1 MMIMICPRRRKM
13 HLRCGNFKHVFW
25 RISLKWQLNKW
36 VEEAPEEGDIP
47 SAYRGRI
54 FERYYLIFIVVS
66 KEPEVVKV
74 ILFILTIQIP
84 ISMFWEVS

>member
-1 MMIMICPRRRKM
+1 MQKNIQNKMMIMICPRRRKM

-54 FERYYLIFIVVS
+54 FKRNYLIFIDVS
-66 KEPEVVKV
+66 RKLESITE
-74 ILFILTIQIP
+74 I
-84 ISMFWEVS
+84 